1 MGRGDVGGEGWFV
14 RGRGEGRWHDGVL
27 KIPRKPDRRR
37 CWRGRSHKVRI
48 DLMDLV
54 SVLEKQDVEMLGD
67 ISCLLEDGAVSCE
80 RRVDALRNV

>member
-1 MGRGDVGGEGWFV
+1 
-14 RGRGEGRWHDGVL
+14 
-27 KIPRKPDRRR
+27 
-37 CWRGRSHKVRI
+37 
-48 DLMDLV
+48 MDLV